1 MLLAFNMVKGDGK
14 FVVFNSLGGTWT
26 YLWIAQ
32 KFCNL
37 DNREVHEQL
46 WKHKTE
52 SPALENNYKPS
63 HRSYHS
69 GIGVDTVEI
78 VANIVLD
85 TIRCAK
91 REVS

>member
-1 MLLAFNMVKGDGK
+1 M
-14 FVVFNSLGGTWT
+14 
-26 YLWIAQ
+26 
-32 KFCNL
+32 
-37 DNREVHEQL
+37 HEQL

-69 GIGVDTVEI
+69 RVGVDTVEI